1 MPNRNPLTLR
11 LPLLEVY
18 PSGPTRMQVQKQY
31 EAIRAGGKSVQQAIR
46 DIEDIFDIYKVAVD
60 SSGKTVV
67 NFKINEDAFTDAL
80 SKFTGMKFDACKKCG
95 ELLAHRGGK
104 PLPCTNPKCSLKGQP
119 VSETWYANAH
129 DRAEAEKDWIG
140 AHPGFQFGVY
150 VDSPTIYSGTLV
162 STHPSLSVARR
173 EARKLI
179 GKGKRVRIK
188 DVRSPDR
195 SYWHEETEEEHLKE
209 SAPTGTLLAAIQKE
223 LPNVRSLVDI
233 FGKFDAQAFKF
244 EMSVARR
251 IKDTWVS
258 VVIDGKR
265 ILLPVEQGEELVKF
279 YNSNMRGLKKY
290 VNSRW

>member
-1 MPNRNPLTLR
+1 M
-11 LPLLEVY
+11 EVQ
-18 PSGPTRMQVQKQY
+18 RQY
-31 EAIRAGGKSVQQAIR
+31 EAQRKSGLSVQQAIR
-46 DIEDIFDIYKVAVD
+46 NLEDIFDIYKVAVD

-129 DRAEAEKDWIG
+129 DRSEAEKDWIG

-150 VDSPTIYSGTLV
+150 AKGKLL
-162 STHPSLSVARR
+162 STHPSIPTARR
-173 EARKLI
+173 EARKHT
-179 GKGKRVRIK
+179 GKGLDIRIK
-188 DVRSPDR
+188 DVKKPDR
-195 SYWHEETEEEHLKE
+195 SYWHEEDEHLRE
-209 SAPTGTLLAAIQKE
+209 SAEPGTLLASLQKE
-223 LPNVRSLVDI
+223 LPNIRKVSDA
-233 FGKFDAQAFKF
+233 FSQFDAQALKF
-244 EMSVARR
+244 ELGVARR

-258 VVIDGKR
+258 VAVGGKR
-265 ILLPVEQGEELVKF
+265 LVLPLEQGEELLKM
-279 YNSNMRGLKKY
+279 YQREMRGLKKY